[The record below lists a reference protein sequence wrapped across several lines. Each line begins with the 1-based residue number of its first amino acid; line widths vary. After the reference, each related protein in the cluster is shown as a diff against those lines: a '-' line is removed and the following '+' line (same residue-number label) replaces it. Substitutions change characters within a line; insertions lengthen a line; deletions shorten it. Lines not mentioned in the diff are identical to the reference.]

1 MIRCSEV
8 IVTIGVWARSSV
20 NAPPERVNRLSAEVI
35 KLSSG
40 TPDSNTVRYASTFIR
55 RGEVVGVPTD
65 TFYAL
70 AADPFNLA
78 AVEEIYRVKGRPENR
93 ALPILVNSIDQ
104 AVMLARDLPPNF
116 VKLAQKFWPGPLTLL
131 VDASHQIPLKVTANM
146 GRAALRWPNSPTAC
160 SLIEQLGSPITGTS
174 ANISGFPSCSNADQ
188 LMEQLGDRLPLIL
201 DAGDT
206 GAMISS
212 TIVDLRDGEW
222 RIIRE
227 GLVSAEDIESIIAD

>member
-1 MIRCSEV
+1 
-8 IVTIGVWARSSV
+8 
-20 NAPPERVNRLSAEVI
+20 LSAEVL
-35 KLSSG
+35 KLSLS
-40 TPDSNTVRYASTFIR
+40 TPENNTIRYAASFIR

-116 VKLAQKFWPGPLTLL
+116 LKLAKKFWPGPLTLL
-131 VDASHQIPLKVTANM
+131 VDASHQIPLQVTANM

-160 SLIEQLGSPITGTS
+160 ALIEHLGSPITGTS
-174 ANISGFPSCSNADQ
+174 ANISGFPSCSSADQ
-188 LMEQLGDRLPLIL
+188 LMEQLGDRLSLIL

-212 TIVDLRDGEW
+212 TIVDLRDSEW

-227 GLVSAEDIESIIAD
+227 GLVSAEDIESVVSA

>member
-1 MIRCSEV
+1 MQ
-8 IVTIGVWARSSV
+8 RSHCDCWSLGPLI
-20 NAPPERVNRLSAEVI
+20 AQAKRSERVNRLSAEV
-35 KLSSG
+35 LRFSSS
-40 TPDSNTVRYASTFIR
+40 TPDSNAVRYAATFIR

-116 VKLAQKFWPGPLTLL
+116 LKLAKKFWPGPLTLL

-160 SLIEQLGSPITGTS
+160 ALIEQLGSPITGTS
-174 ANISGFPSCSNADQ
+174 ANISGFPSCSNAEQ

-227 GLVSAEDIESIIAD
+227 GLVSAEDIEGVVAE